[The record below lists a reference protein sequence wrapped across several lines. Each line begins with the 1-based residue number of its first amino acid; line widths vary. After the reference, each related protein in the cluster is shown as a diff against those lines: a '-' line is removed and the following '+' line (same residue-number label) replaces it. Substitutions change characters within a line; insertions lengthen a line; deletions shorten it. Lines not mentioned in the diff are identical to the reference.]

1 MFDLFWNFFLS
12 DIIIAIDDKT
22 NNNNKIDNNS
32 EVNNDNKVNNNDF
45 VKNIFDVDVDKFRQ
59 RLTLVNN
66 SNQRTIFVLYFSIKS

>member
-1 MFDLFWNFFLS
+1 M
-12 DIIIAIDDKT
+12 IIAIDDKT

-59 RLTLVNN
+59 RLTFVNN
-66 SNQRTIFVLYFSIKS
+66 SNQRTIFVLYFSMKS